1 MPRLT
6 ITDWSAYRFP
16 RRQVI
21 WYSHILKNFPQFV
34 VIHTVKDFCIV
45 NEAGKIIVVFFFFF
59 WNCLYFSMIHW
70 LLTIWSGSSA
80 FSKSSL
86 YFWKF
91 SDRLLLNSSLK
102 DFEQSLA
109 CIWIEHNSE
118 AVWTFFVIALL
129 WDWNGSWP
137 SPVLWPL
144 PSFQKLLAHCLQPF
158 NSIIFWDFKE
168 PSLNSV
174 TSTSVV
180 HITLPKAHLTSHP
193 RMLGSGLTD

>member
-6 ITDWSAYRFP
+6 ITDWSTYRLL

-21 WYSHILKNFPQFV
+21 WYSHILKNFSQFI
-34 VIHTVKDFCIV
+34 VIHSQRLLHSPRSRKNNCFS
-45 NEAGKIIVVFFFFF
+45 FFF
-59 WNCLYFSMIHW
+59 WNYLSFSMIHW